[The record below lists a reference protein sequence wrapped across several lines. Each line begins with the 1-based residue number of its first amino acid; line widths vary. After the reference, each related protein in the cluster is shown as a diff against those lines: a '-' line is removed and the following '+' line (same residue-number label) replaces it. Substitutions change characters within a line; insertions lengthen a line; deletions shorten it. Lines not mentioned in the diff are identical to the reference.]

1 MTTFARVE
9 LYPCFE
15 IQTGTD
21 SGGNPVYTKYY
32 EDSFHKPRF
41 PTAVSPFTNLPQIR
55 NRVYRFT
62 NVTPRKNHELDEM
75 ELPIGPDYVE
85 TVLTPMREHPKLI
98 CI

>member
-1 MTTFARVE
+1 MTTFKQVN

-21 SGGNPVYTKYY
+21 NGNPVYTKYY

-41 PTAVSPFTNLPQIR
+41 PTAVSPFTNLPEIR
-55 NRVYRFT
+55 NRTHRFT
-62 NVTPRKNHELDEM
+62 DVTPRKGHELDEM
-75 ELPIGPDYVE
+75 ELPITPDYLE
-85 TVLTPMREHPKLI
+85 TVLTPTTVHPKLI

>member
-1 MTTFARVE
+1 MTTFTQVN

-41 PTAVSPFTNLPQIR
+41 PTAVSPFTNLPEIR
-55 NRVYRFT
+55 NRTHRFV
-62 NVTPRKNHELDEM
+62 NVTPRKGHELDEM
-75 ELPIGPDYVE
+75 EFPIVPEYLE
-85 TVLTPMREHPKLI
+85 TVLTPTTVHPKLI